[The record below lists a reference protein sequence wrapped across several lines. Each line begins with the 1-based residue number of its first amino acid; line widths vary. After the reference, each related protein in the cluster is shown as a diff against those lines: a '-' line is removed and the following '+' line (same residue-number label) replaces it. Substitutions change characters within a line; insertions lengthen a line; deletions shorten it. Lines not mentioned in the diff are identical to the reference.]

1 MNNQQYNNLVKQCL
15 EYILDIEEDSYEEY
29 LSEEFPEIDEDMYF
43 DLDTYTREDMNHIY
57 AYALQARDYLL
68 EGVNY
73 ELGT

>member
-1 MNNQQYNNLVKQCL
+1 MMNKIHKKVFQELVD
-15 EYILDIEEDSYEEY
+15 YILEAEETDYESY
-29 LSEEFPEIDEDMYF
+29 LADNFPEIDEDMFF

-68 EGVNY
+68 EDVIY

>member
-1 MNNQQYNNLVKQCL
+1 MNSTHKEVFQELVDFVLNFEK
-15 EYILDIEEDSYEEY
+15 DSYEEY
-29 LSEEFPEIDEDMYF
+29 LTEEFPEIDEDMFF

-68 EGVNY
+68 EDVTY

>member
-1 MNNQQYNNLVKQCL
+1 MNKAHKEVFQKLVDYLLDDQESDYEQYLT
-15 EYILDIEEDSYEEY
+15 
-29 LSEEFPEIDEDMYF
+29 EEFTEIDEDMYF

-68 EGVNY
+68 EDVTY

>member
-1 MNNQQYNNLVKQCL
+1 MNKAHKEIFQKLVDYLL
-15 EYILDIEEDSYEEY
+15 EEEDTSYEEY
-29 LSEEFPEIDEDMYF
+29 LSEEFPEIDEDMFF

-68 EGVNY
+68 EDVTY

>member
-1 MNNQQYNNLVKQCL
+1 MIKTQKEVFQKLVD
-15 EYILDIEEDSYEEY
+15 YIIEEEESDYEQY
-29 LSEEFPEIDEDMYF
+29 LTEEFPEIDEDMFF

-68 EGVNY
+68 EDTTY